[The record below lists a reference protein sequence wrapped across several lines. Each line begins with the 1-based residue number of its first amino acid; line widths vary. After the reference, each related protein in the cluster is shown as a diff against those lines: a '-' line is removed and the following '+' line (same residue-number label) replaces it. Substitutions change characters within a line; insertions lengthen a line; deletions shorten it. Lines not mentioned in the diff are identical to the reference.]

1 MAIARVGESM
11 FTAKCP
17 LRRDSLPILPCD
29 CKDCDWYIYSA
40 GNNNCFWVLCE
51 HMVLGEERSFEE
63 IASMLNIRV
72 EEVIN
77 IYEQAL
83 GSIRRDPERMKAME
97 EILKAMTEQANEG
110 SNSYE
115 S

>member
-1 MAIARVGESM
+1 
-11 FTAKCP
+11 
-17 LRRDSLPILPCD
+17 
-29 CKDCDWYIYSA
+29 
-40 GNNNCFWVLCE
+40 
-51 HMVLGEERSFEE
+51 
-63 IASMLNIRV
+63 MLNIRV